1 MMAEDMMGGA
11 IEPRDIAGIT
21 RVLADTDG
29 RFTALIGAARLHP
42 GRDLRGLDLGAIR
55 IGPEEDIGGYD
66 FSGCCLHGALLCGVD
81 LRKARFA
88 HTDLSGA
95 DLRGALY
102 DDAQMKTAR
111 LDACQVG
118 DWPERPKRARAAVR
132 LDAVAE
138 AVQAALRTAGD
149 DVGAL
154 EAEANAHHNEGRY
167 AIAEALWAIAVDW
180 RAERDGA
187 EDWQTLA
194 PRHNLAVAMLE
205 QGRADEAEAALR
217 ALLPVRERVQGA
229 EHPDALVTRH
239 ELARAM
245 LDQGRADEAEA
256 AFRALLPVR
265 ERVNGAEHPY
275 VLVTRYRL
283 AQAMLDQGRADEA
296 EAAFRAL
303 LTIDERVN
311 GAEHPY
317 VLVTR
322 YRLAQAMLDQ
332 GRADEAEAMLMAVL
346 ESSGLAAMKPH
357 HRSDFALQRAR
368 AADALGRIDDG
379 AAFLAEAEA
388 HMAEIPNQN
397 HHVWRA
403 IIAYR
408 NVRIGLVTESERDH
422 P

>member
-42 GRDLRGLDLGAIR
+42 GRDLRGLDLGAIS

-256 AFRALLPVR
+256 AFRALL
-265 ERVNGAEHPY
+265 
-275 VLVTRYRL
+275 
-283 AQAMLDQGRADEA
+283 
-296 EAAFRAL
+296 
-303 LTIDERVN
+303 TIDERVN

-403 IIAYR
+403 INTYR
-408 NVRIGLVTESERDH
+408 AARIGLVTEPERD
-422 P
+422 PL

>member
-1 MMAEDMMGGA
+1 MLEPEPQPEAEDPIVLA
-11 IEPRDIAGIT
+11 RDTIT
-21 RVLADTDG
+21 RVLADSDG

-66 FSGCCLHGALLCGVD
+66 FSGCGLHGALLCGVD

-95 DLRGALY
+95 DLRGARY
-102 DDAQMKTAR
+102 TKAQMKTAR

-154 EAEANAHHNEGRY
+154 EAEARAHDDEGRY
-167 AIAEALWAIAVDW
+167 AIAEALWAITVDW
-180 RAERDGA
+180 RTERDGA
-187 EDWQTLA
+187 EDEQTLTN
-194 PRHNLAVAMLE
+194 RYN
-205 QGRADEAEAALR
+205 
-217 ALLPVRERVQGA
+217 
-229 EHPDALVTRH
+229 
-239 ELARAM
+239 LARAM

-256 AFRALLPVR
+256 AFRALLPVQ
-265 ERVNGAEHPY
+265 ERVEGAEHPN
-275 VLVTRYRL
+275 VLVTRHSL
-283 AQAMLDQGRADEA
+283 ARAILDQGRAEEA

-303 LTIDERVN
+303 LPIDERVL
-311 GAEHPY
+311 GAADAA
-317 VLVTR
+317 VRITR
-322 YRLAQAMLDQ
+322 YRLAQAVLDQ
-332 GRADEAEAMLMAVL
+332 GRVDEAEAMLIEVPG
-346 ESSGLAAMKPH
+346 SSGFVAMLPH
-357 HRSDFALQRAR
+357 HRANFALQRAR

-379 AAFLAEAEA
+379 AAFLAKAEA
-388 HMAEIPNQN
+388 HMATLPNRN
-397 HHVWRA
+397 HYVWRA
-403 IIAYR
+403 ITAYR
-408 NVRIGLVTESERDH
+408 NARIGLVTEPERDH

>member
-1 MMAEDMMGGA
+1 MGGA

-21 RVLADTDG
+21 RVLADSDG

-118 DWPERPKRARAAVR
+118 DWPERPKRASAAVR

-138 AVQAALRTAGD
+138 AVQEALRAAGD

-154 EAEANAHHNEGRY
+154 ENEASVHDNEGGY
-167 AIAEALWAIAVDW
+167 AIAEVLWAIAADW
-180 RAERDGA
+180 RTERDGA
-187 EDWQTLA
+187 EDTQTLVN
-194 PRHNLAVAMLE
+194 RHNLALAILG
-205 QGRADEAEAALR
+205 QSRAAEAEAAFR
-217 ALLPVRERVQGA
+217 ALLLIVERVLGA
-229 EHPDALVTRH
+229 EHPDVLVVRH
-239 ELARAM
+239 VLSRTM

-265 ERVNGAEHPY
+265 ERVHGAEHPD

-283 AQAMLDQGRADEA
+283 AQAMLDQGRA
-296 EAAFRAL
+296 
-303 LTIDERVN
+303 V
-311 GAEHPY
+311 
-317 VLVTR
+317 
-322 YRLAQAMLDQ
+322 
-332 GRADEAEAMLMAVL
+332 EAEAMLLTVAG
-346 ESSGLAAMKPH
+346 SSGLAAMLPYQ
-357 HRSDFALQRAR
+357 RVNFALVRAR
-368 AADALGRIDDG
+368 VADALGRIDDG

-388 HMAEIPNQN
+388 HMSGIPNQN
-397 HHVWRA
+397 HYVWRA
-403 IIAYR
+403 INTYR
-408 NVRIGLVTESERDH
+408 VARIGLVTEPERDH

>member
-1 MMAEDMMGGA
+1 MGGA

-21 RVLADTDG
+21 RVLADSDG

-88 HTDLSGA
+88 DADLSGA

-118 DWPERPKRARAAVR
+118 DWAERPKRARAAVR

-149 DVGAL
+149 NVGAL
-154 EAEANAHHNEGRY
+154 EGEANAHYDESRY
-167 AIAEALWAIAVDW
+167 GIAEALYAIAADW

-187 EDWQTLA
+187 EDAQMLVNLY
-194 PRHNLAVAMLE
+194 NLARAIFA
-205 QGRADEAEAALR
+205 QGRADEAEVALR
-217 ALLPVRERVQGA
+217 ALLPIEERTQGA
-229 EHPDALVTRH
+229 EHTDVLVTQH
-239 ELARAM
+239 NLGVAILE
-245 LDQGRADEAEA
+245 QGRTDEAEA

-265 ERVNGAEHPY
+265 ERVQGAEHPHS
-275 VLVTRYRL
+275 LGTRWCL
-283 AQAMLDQGRADEA
+283 AQAILDQGRAVEA
-296 EAAFRAL
+296 ETML
-303 LTIDERVN
+303 L
-311 GAEHPY
+311 
-317 VLVTR
+317 
-322 YRLAQAMLDQ
+322 
-332 GRADEAEAMLMAVL
+332 AVAG
-346 ESSGLAAMKPH
+346 SSGLAQTEPH
-357 HRSDFALQRAR
+357 HRADFALVRAR
-368 AADALGRIDDG
+368 VADALGRIDDG

-397 HHVWRA
+397 HYSWRA
-403 IIAYR
+403 FNAYR
-408 NVRIGLVTESERDH
+408 DARIGLVTEPERD
-422 P
+422 PL